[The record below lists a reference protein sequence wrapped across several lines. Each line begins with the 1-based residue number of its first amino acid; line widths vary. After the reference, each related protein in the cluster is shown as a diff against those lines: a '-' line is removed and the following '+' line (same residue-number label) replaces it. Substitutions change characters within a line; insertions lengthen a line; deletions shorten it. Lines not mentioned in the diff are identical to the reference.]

1 MITFQKAEL
10 VISAPDKK
18 SWPETDL
25 PEIVLA
31 GRSNVGKSSFINT
44 MCGRKKLAYVGNTPG
59 KTRLLNFFNLDD
71 KYMFVDV
78 PGYGYANIS
87 KAQLLKFGEMM
98 EDYFAERKQKK
109 GLVILVDARHKPTED
124 DITMLEFA
132 RYYEI
137 PVAVVATKTDK
148 LPSTKLKNQLKM
160 IRKELQLN
168 DHEPLF
174 PFSAEKKTGMDG
186 EALAEES
193 VDAIARA
200 MQVGFQEGVKD
211 LVKNGILR
219 KDYMEEE
226 TC

>member
-1 MITFQKAEL
+1 MIQFQKAEL

-18 SWPETDL
+18 SWPESDL

-87 KAQLLKFGEMM
+87 KTQLIKFGQMM
-98 EDYFAERKQKK
+98 EDYFAQRTQKK
-109 GLVILVDARHKPTED
+109 GVVILVDARHKPTED
-124 DITMLEFA
+124 DLTMLDFA

-148 LPSTKLKNQLKM
+148 VPPTKLQHQLAM
-160 IRKELQLN
+160 IRKALQLSQE
-168 DHEPLF
+168 EPLF
-174 PFSAEKKTGMDG
+174 PFSAEKKEGM
-186 EALAEES
+186 EAIWKYLLPIFES
-193 VDAIARA
+193 
-200 MQVGFQEGVKD
+200 
-211 LVKNGILR
+211 
-219 KDYMEEE
+219 
-226 TC
+226 